1 MMNDVAIPQ
10 VVTENL
16 LAQESH
22 LSSGDI
28 STTGELAKCFIEQ
41 KSYFLQNTYPSYQQ
55 RIADLLK
62 LKKVLIDNEQGF
74 IEAMSKDFGHR
85 SADDSK
91 LGDILGT
98 VMGINYTIKRLKRWM
113 KAEKKHVGLLFQPA
127 KASVIYQPKGV
138 IGIIAPWN
146 YPVFLS
152 FGPLTAALAAGN
164 TVMIKMSEFTPNTT
178 NLLAEL
184 ISKNFAKEQ
193 VAIVSG
199 DAKIAATFS
208 GLAFDHMFFTGST
221 AVGKLVMKAAAENLV
236 PVTLELGGKSPTIID
251 NDIDIKIAVGRL
263 ILGKTLNSGQT
274 CVAPDYIFCPKR
286 KVESLIQAFKQRY
299 QAMYPTI
306 NDNQDCTSIIND
318 SQKSRLDNLLKDAK
332 DKGATIIPLCA
343 DAETYDNTKLTN
355 DKELGKMPLTLMTN
369 TTDDMLVMQGE
380 IFGPILPIIAY
391 DDVSDAI
398 DYINKNA
405 RPLALYIC
413 SFNKEF
419 QQNILL
425 KTHAGGVCIN
435 DAAIHVANDDLPFG
449 GIGDSG
455 MGQYHGIEGF
465 KTFSHAKSVLS
476 RGRISFSSLLFP
488 PFGKKMHQLIYKL
501 FIR

>member
-1 MMNDVAIPQ
+1 MNDAATPQ
-10 VVTENL
+10 VEIDDFSVQQPHSYSNDIATNDAL
-16 LAQESH
+16 LH
-22 LSSGDI
+22 CF
-28 STTGELAKCFIEQ
+28 TTQ

-62 LKKVLIDNEQGF
+62 LKSLLIDNQQAF
-74 IEAMSKDFGHR
+74 IQAMSQDFGHR

-127 KASVIYQPKGV
+127 KASVIFQPKGV

-164 TVMIKMSEFTPNTT
+164 VAMIKMSEFTPHTT
-178 NLLAEL
+178 DLLAKL
-184 ISKNFAKEQ
+184 MSGCFSKEQ

-199 DAKIAATFS
+199 DAKMAATFS
-208 GLAFDHMFFTGST
+208 GLAFDHLFFTGST
-221 AVGKLVMKAAAENLV
+221 AVGKLVMKSAAENLV

-251 NDIDIKIAVGRL
+251 DDIDINTAVNRL

-274 CVAPDYIFCPKR
+274 CVAPDYILCPKA
-286 KVESLIQAFKQRY
+286 KVDSLVKAFKTRY

-306 NDNQDCTSIIND
+306 NGNQDCTSIIND
-318 SQKSRLDNLLKDAK
+318 AQKSRLDRLLKDAK
-332 DKGATIIPLCA
+332 DKGATVMPLIA
-343 DAETYDNTKLTN
+343 DAELTDNSALR
-355 DKELGKMPLTLMTN
+355 KMPLTVITD
-369 TTDDMLVMQGE
+369 TTDDMFVMQEE
-380 IFGPILPIIAY
+380 IFGPLLPIVGY
-391 DDVSDAI
+391 DQVSEAI
-398 DYINKNA
+398 DYVNKNA

-419 QQNILL
+419 QQDILL
-425 KTHAGGVCIN
+425 QTHAGAVCIN

-455 MGQYHGIEGF
+455 MGQYHGVEGF

-476 RGRISFSSLLFP
+476 RGQISFSSLLFP
-488 PFGKKMHQLIYKL
+488 PFGKKLHQLVYKL

>member
-1 MMNDVAIPQ
+1 MNDIATPLPVSDDFSVQ
-10 VVTENL
+10 
-16 LAQESH
+16 QSH
-22 LSSGDI
+22 LSSNDI
-28 STTGELAKCFIEQ
+28 STTEALSECFDDQ
-41 KSYFLQNTYPSYQQ
+41 KRYFLQNTYPSYEQ
-55 RIADLLK
+55 RITDLLK
-62 LKKVLIDNEQGF
+62 LKSLLIDNQQSF

-98 VMGINYTIKRLKRWM
+98 VMGINYTVKRLKRWM

-127 KASVIYQPKGV
+127 KARVIFQPKGV

-164 TVMIKMSEFTPNTT
+164 VAMIKMSEFTPYTT
-178 NLLAEL
+178 ALLAEL
-184 ISKNFAKEQ
+184 MTNCFSKEQ

-208 GLAFDHMFFTGST
+208 GLAFDHLFFTGST
-221 AVGKLVMKAAAENLV
+221 AVGKLVMKSAAENLV

-251 NDIDIKIAVGRL
+251 DDIDVNIAVNRL
-263 ILGKTLNSGQT
+263 IMGKTLNSGQT
-274 CVAPDYIFCPKR
+274 CVAPDYILCPKA
-286 KVESLIQAFKQRY
+286 KVDSLVQAFKLRY
-299 QAMYPTI
+299 QAMYASI
-306 NDNQDCTSIIND
+306 IDNPDCTSIINEG
-318 SQKSRLDNLLKDAK
+318 QKSRLDNLLNDAN
-332 DKGATIIPLCA
+332 DKGATVIPLILDTDLA
-343 DAETYDNTKLTN
+343 NN
-355 DKELGKMPLTLMTN
+355 GRHRKMPLTIITN
-369 TTDDMLVMQGE
+369 TTDDMLVMQEE
-380 IFGPILPIIAY
+380 IFGPLLPIVAY
-391 DDVSDAI
+391 DDVSEAI
-398 DYINKNA
+398 DYVNKNA

-425 KTHAGGVCIN
+425 KTHSGGVCIN

-449 GIGDSG
+449 GVGASG
-455 MGQYHGIEGF
+455 MGQYHGVEGF

-476 RGRISFSSLLFP
+476 RGKLSFSSLLFP
-488 PFGKKMHQLIYKL
+488 PFGKKLHQIVYKL

>member
-1 MMNDVAIPQ
+1 MNGVVTNQ
-10 VVTENL
+10 VVTEDFS
-16 LAQESH
+16 AQEPH
-22 LSSGDI
+22 SSSNDI
-28 STTGELAKCFIEQ
+28 STTAALTQCFSEQ
-41 KSYFLQNTYPSYQQ
+41 KSYFQKNTYPSYQQ
-55 RIADLLK
+55 RIDDLRK
-62 LKKVLIDNEQGF
+62 LKRVLIDNEHAF

-85 SADDSK
+85 SVDDSK

-127 KASVIYQPKGV
+127 KARVIFQPKGV

-164 TVMIKMSEFTPNTT
+164 VAMIKMSEFTPNTT
-178 NLLAEL
+178 ALLAEL
-184 ISKNFAKEQ
+184 MSRYFSKEQ
-193 VAIVSG
+193 VAVVSG
-199 DAKIAATFS
+199 DAKMAATFS
-208 GLAFDHMFFTGST
+208 NLAFDHLFFTGST
-221 AVGKLVMKAAAENLV
+221 AVGKLVMKSAAENLV

-251 NDIDIKIAVGRL
+251 NEVDINTAVERL

-274 CVAPDYIFCPKR
+274 CVAPDYILCPKA
-286 KVESLIQAFKQRY
+286 KVDALIQALKQRY
-299 QAMYPTI
+299 QAMYASI
-306 NDNQDCTSIIND
+306 NNNPDCTSIIND
-318 SQKSRLDNLLKDAK
+318 AQKSRIDNLLKDAEH
-332 DKGATIIPLCA
+332 KGATIMPLVV
-343 DAETYDNTKLTN
+343 DAELNGNT
-355 DKELGKMPLTLMTN
+355 EHRKMPLTVITN
-369 TTDDMLVMQGE
+369 TSDDMLVMQEE
-380 IFGPILPIIAY
+380 IFGPLLPIIGY
-391 DDVSDAI
+391 DDVSEAI
-398 DYINKNA
+398 DYINNNA

-413 SFNKEF
+413 SFNKDF
-419 QQNILL
+419 QENILL

-449 GIGDSG
+449 GIGASG
-455 MGQYHGIEGF
+455 MGQYHGVEGF

-488 PFGKKMHQLIYKL
+488 PFGRKIHQLVYKL